1 MLTIALEPEAAALF
15 VKYLPVERK
24 VDGND
29 KEVLQAFAPGS
40 KYIVVDAGG
49 QYIIIA
55 KLLTLIWNLW
65 ITTEKK
71 SNIAWLYE
79 IGKQWKGTYTFNLIK
94 LAAKNA
100 SKIGGHIIYEV
111 SANFFFFKSSFVN
124 KNTCNAR

>member
-55 KLLTLIWNLW
+55 KLLRLIWNLW
-65 ITTEKK
+65 FTTEKK
-71 SNIAWLYE
+71 SNLAWLYE

-94 LAAKNA
+94 LAAKEMHQK
-100 SKIGGHIIYEV
+100 SVGTSYMKSQLI
-111 SANFFFFKSSFVN
+111 SSFLSPVL
-124 KNTCNAR
+124 

>member
-55 KLLTLIWNLW
+55 KLLRLIWNLW

-71 SNIAWLYE
+71 SNLAWFYE

-94 LAAKNA
+94 LAAKETHQK
-100 SKIGGHIIYEV
+100 SVGTSYMKSQLI
-111 SANFFFFKSSFVN
+111 SSFLSPVL
-124 KNTCNAR
+124 